1 MSNSLWPCRLQH
13 ARFPCPSPTH
23 YFPLFYFLPV
33 FLRAKHAESTQV
45 RVSLFPL
52 NLVTGGTIVG
62 TKVALGDFW
71 SWVVRGNA
79 ASAWLSGHLSFSPE
93 PPGRKFNHPVER
105 ARGKALQLQ
114 ERVRGPAAQTSVNT
128 DEAPDMWTNPSW
140 TLQIYM
146 ATKQIQLSDP
156 SQCPMRQENGL
167 ANVPNL
173 KILSLMKW
181 LLL

>member
-1 MSNSLWPCRLQH
+1 MSNSLWPHGLQH

-45 RVSLFPL
+45 RVSLFPFL
-52 NLVTGGTIVG
+52 DLVTGGTITG

-93 PPGRKFNHPVER
+93 PPGRKSYHVQATKVTHVGRPEGEALRLFVER
-105 ARGKALQLQ
+105 CLDYPQLLQTPIILIQTLFDSLYERTQAR
-114 ERVRGPAAQTSVNT
+114 RP
-128 DEAPDMWTNPSW
+128 
-140 TLQIYM
+140 
-146 ATKQIQLSDP
+146 
-156 SQCPMRQENGL
+156 
-167 ANVPNL
+167 
-173 KILSLMKW
+173 
-181 LLL
+181 